1 MTHAVLYNYVNC
13 TDDKLLALALVTNYI
28 TNCSKIT
35 AIIIIITVII
45 IVIIIIIIITVI
57 IIIIIIR
64 Y

>member
-1 MTHAVLYNYVNC
+1 MAHAVLYNYVNC

-45 IVIIIIIIITVI
+45 IVIIIIIII
-57 IIIIIIR
+57 R

>member
-28 TNCSKIT
+28 TNYIKIITT
-35 AIIIIITVII
+35 AITIMMIIIMFI
-45 IVIIIIIIITVI
+45 IVG
-57 IIIIIIR
+57 

>member
-45 IVIIIIIIITVI
+45 IVIIIIIIVII

>member
-45 IVIIIIIIITVI
+45 IVIIIIIIVI

>member
-45 IVIIIIIIITVI
+45 IVIIIIIIIIV